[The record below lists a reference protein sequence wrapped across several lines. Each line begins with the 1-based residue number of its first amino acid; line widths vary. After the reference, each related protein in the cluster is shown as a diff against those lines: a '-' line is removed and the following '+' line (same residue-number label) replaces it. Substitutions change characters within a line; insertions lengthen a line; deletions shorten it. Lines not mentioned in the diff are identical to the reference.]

1 MAKNFVRRQERTRLA
16 IGFALHS
23 TDDLIKL
30 LTSGEKLADIERQAI
45 RAVLRLRGKE
55 IK

>member
-16 IGFALHS
+16 IGFARHTTEHL
-23 TDDLIKL
+23 TAL
-30 LTSGEKLADIERQAI
+30 LSEKLDTIEREAI
-45 RAVLRLRGKE
+45 RAVLRLRAKG